1 MGPARERSG
10 VRRWRLR
17 SARPSCG
24 NAIILLQPGRG
35 SKVSEKQGYHDIT
48 VPPRHAYVA
57 VYAHLR
63 ETVGIDALVHVG
75 THGTL
80 EWLPGKAIALSEAC
94 APEAILGPLQS
105 SIPSSSTI
113 PVRLFQAKRRISA
126 VSIGHLT
133 PPLSDAGLH
142 GALAELEGL
151 IEEFAEAD
159 GVDRRRTQLLEAEI
173 VDRAW
178 ASGLAADCGVTK
190 ADTPRGHHQTRC
202 ATLRYQGNSPCARLC
217 MCSERPPAQA
227 PQRP

>member
-1 MGPARERSG
+1 M
-10 VRRWRLR
+10 
-17 SARPSCG
+17 
-24 NAIILLQPGRG
+24 
-35 SKVSEKQGYHDIT
+35 
-48 VPPRHAYVA
+48 
-57 VYAHLR
+57 
-63 ETVGIDALVHVG
+63 
-75 THGTL
+75 
-80 EWLPGKAIALSEAC
+80 
-94 APEAILGPLQS
+94 
-105 SIPSSSTI
+105 
-113 PVRLFQAKRRISA
+113 RLFQAKRRISA

-190 ADTPRGHHQTRC
+190 ADTPARPSP
-202 ATLRYQGNSPCARLC
+202 NSMRNSAISRKLAVRT
-217 MCSERPPAQA
+217 SLHVFGEAPAQA